1 MLAGTTP
8 VEELITQEGWLYKY
22 AWSAKH
28 SSMASESGLP
38 VASDE
43 NFKAKTINL
52 MSFARPHMRAFH
64 YSWISFFL
72 AFLCWFAFAP
82 LMPTIRVELGLNM
95 KQVLTINMMSVACTI
110 FARFALG
117 PLCEQYGPKRLQT
130 YLLAWISVMCFLAPT
145 VNSFAGLL
153 LLRMCIGIGGGTF
166 VVTQYW
172 SSQMFTK
179 DIVGVANATT
189 GGWGNLGGG
198 VTQVLMVAV
207 FEGIRSSGVGPAG
220 AWRLAMLVPAAMVG
234 LFAIIMRASSDDS
247 PQVRVRTRLDPSRTP
262 HLPAS
267 RSNSRSS
274 FCQQGDYIPLMK
286 AGVIE
291 KKEAKAVA
299 RDGFFNPNS
308 WFLGLQYATSFGVEL
323 HMNNL
328 AALYFYN
335 NFGVSQFTAG
345 NLASVFG
352 AMNLCCRSLGGAA
365 SDKAMARCGMQGRLL
380 VQTGGL
386 VLEGAMII
394 VFSKCTV
401 LATAMPVLVVFS
413 ALVQATEGTTFGIV
427 PYVDPPNLGAVCGV
441 VGAWG
446 NIGAVLWSWLF
457 REFFS
462 DQLDKGFGV
471 LGFFVIV
478 SALASG
484 FVRIPGHSTL
494 FSSAPHT
501 PASAVAAEALARIS
515 KLEERMDAIAPATKG
530 SESVVTTTV
539 EVVRSTN

>member
-130 YLLAWISVMCFLAPT
+130 YLLAWISLMCFLAPT

-153 LLRMCIGIGGGTF
+153 FLRCAIGIGGGSF

-198 VTQVLMVAV
+198 VTQVLMVAI
-207 FEGIRSSGVGPAG
+207 FEAIRSAGVGPAG
-220 AWRLAMLVPAAMVG
+220 AWRLSMLVPAGMVG
-234 LFAIIMRASSDDS
+234 LFAIVMRASSDDC
-247 PQVRVRTRLDPSRTP
+247 P
-262 HLPAS
+262 
-267 RSNSRSS
+267 
-274 FCQQGDYIPLMK
+274 QGDYIPLMK

-380 VQTGGL
+380 VQTVGL
-386 VLEGAMII
+386 VLEGIMII

-471 LGFFVIV
+471 LGFFVIA